1 MFRFSTEPFL
11 LGVLSL
17 VEWGYTSAELWVD
30 QAVTHLITCQC
41 SGWSSIP
48 LLRSS
53 VNSNLKQQCPA
64 YIYIYLLQLR
74 LLDFSWKAGCCQICL
89 AFVACLRC

>member
-64 YIYIYLLQLR
+64 YIYI
-74 LLDFSWKAGCCQICL
+74 FIAAASA
-89 AFVACLRC
+89 